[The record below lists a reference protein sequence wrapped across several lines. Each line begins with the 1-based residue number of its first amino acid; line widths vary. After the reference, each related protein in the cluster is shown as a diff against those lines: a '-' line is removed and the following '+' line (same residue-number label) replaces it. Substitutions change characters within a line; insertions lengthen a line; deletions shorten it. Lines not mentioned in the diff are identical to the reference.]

1 MYNDID
7 DDDVDINN
15 IVDLKQIEDEI
26 DQQRF
31 KKNSKVAQLLN
42 VSKQYKNKQKVLH
55 QNNMNDNNNDGNDQY
70 YSDEDSS
77 MYYSSES
84 DIMNAER
91 APSNVDNNEVESG
104 IGNIPWGKRVTTYYG
119 ADTEHPKKENDETW
133 KQLREEEA
141 IGIRM
146 QNDKLEFARPTDF
159 LDLEIAEVVKNYSD
173 EKKHDKKVNKSAKK
187 VDKNTKNH
195 GNKNDKNEK
204 TKSNIVKN
212 DNNQKIDDDSN
223 TNVEISE
230 ENNNDVKDMNMDI
243 NDYSIEV
250 INKDV
255 STLKENEQLK
265 IIKRDNPELIG
276 IIEEL
281 GKNNIGIRTC
291 K

>member
-1 MYNDID
+1 
-7 DDDVDINN
+7 
-15 IVDLKQIEDEI
+15 LH
-26 DQQRF
+26 DQ
-31 KKNSKVAQLLN
+31 L
-42 VSKQYKNKQKVLH
+42 
-55 QNNMNDNNNDGNDQY
+55 
-70 YSDEDSS
+70 
-77 MYYSSES
+77 
-84 DIMNAER
+84 I
-91 APSNVDNNEVESG
+91 
-104 IGNIPWGKRVTTYYG
+104 
-119 ADTEHPKKENDETW
+119 
-133 KQLREEEA
+133 
-141 IGIRM
+141 
-146 QNDKLEFARPTDF
+146 F

-281 GKNNIGIRTC
+281 GKITLELEHANKYRLLSIKKQFDDGIKDGTLFCDLLRLYAATLAFYLRL
-291 K
+291 KSNGEVDKKHPIFDKMLQLRRRAEVMRPVYKKTLHLLLKILQNEKK